1 MFQHINTLENSP
13 SFTGGKFTNFS
24 KTINPNL
31 LILPPA
37 NLDLG
42 YLKFNKVLPKLNTH
56 YSGSTSNY
64 LYIYLDP
71 FKPAKT
77 IEDYHYKIPP
87 GLIGVSNLYFGYE
100 PFYIGKGVSS
110 TGHRMN
116 QHIADFLSLGDDIVG
131 NQKVK
136 NLQKMERMNEI
147 GRQFGKKLE
156 TDSNQD
162 DSLYI
167 PPVNWSEY
175 KRDWICLLYS
185 FPDRISLEVA
195 ERILIQTIGS
205 LNGSKRGPLTNI
217 SLTK

>member
-1 MFQHINTLENSP
+1 MLNEFLKNNSSP
-13 SFTGGKFTNFS
+13 TFSGGKFTNFS
-24 KTINPNL
+24 KGIAPNL
-31 LILPPA
+31 LITPPS

-42 YLKFNKVLPKLNTH
+42 YLKFNKMLPRLNTH

-71 FKPAKT
+71 YKPAKT
-77 IEDYHYKIPP
+77 TEDYHYKIPS
-87 GLIGVSNLYFGYE
+87 GLIGLKDLYFGYE

-116 QHIADFLSLGDDIVG
+116 QHIADFLNLEDDFIG

-136 NLQKMERMNEI
+136 NLLKMSRMKEI
-147 GRQFGKKLE
+147 GNQFGKPVATE
-156 TDSNQD
+156 EGHD
-162 DSLYI
+162 DSLFI
-167 PPVNWSEY
+167 LPKNWQEY
-175 KRDWICLLYS
+175 KTNWVCLLYS

-195 ERILIQTIGS
+195 EKILIQTIGS
-205 LNGSKRGPLTNI
+205 INGTKKGPLTNI